1 MVRCGPAGRAR
12 LLAALRPGGGGL
24 MWRTAKADVA
34 HELGLP
40 PQHARLSR
48 LALSAIERHFYARQH
63 QARAAPA
70 GVQGPPCPELPQHCA
85 PPVTHQGWLLAVCWS
100 VMLQV
105 LASALKRKGAPCHA
119 WVLAAGHASAAA
131 GAAAPCAVGC
141 AADSLERGGAP
152 TGRGARQACA
162 ASARAMLPAGLLAA
176 AAAGGPGPGP
186 GGPGARQGSGRRR
199 RLGGAGR
206 CGAAGRPGGPRGA
219 GGGGGAAADAARG
232 EAAAGA
238 AAAPAPGLLPPAGA
252 PRPARPRAGL
262 TPRRSPLLPAAYAIV
277 LQSSSA
283 LAWLLARGRLAPG
296 EGAALRGHRGRCACV
311 SGRMRRRAARRHARC
326 P

>member
-162 ASARAMLPAGLLAA
+162 ARARAMRPAGLLAA
-176 AAAGGPGPGP
+176 AAAGGP
-186 GGPGARQGSGRRR
+186 
-199 RLGGAGR
+199 
-206 CGAAGRPGGPRGA
+206 AGRPGGPGPGREAA
-219 GGGGGAAADAARG
+219 GGGASEERGGAEPPVDLEGPGELEVAAAR
-232 EAAAGA
+232 
-238 AAAPAPGLLPPAGA
+238 
-252 PRPARPRAGL
+252 RL
-262 TPRRSPLLPAAYAIV
+262 TPREEKRLLVPLLRLRQACCHPQARPGPPV
-277 LQSSSA
+277 
-283 LAWLLARGRLAPG
+283 LARA
-296 EGAALRGHRGRCACV
+296 
-311 SGRMRRRAARRHARC
+311 
-326 P
+326 